1 MGACTSK
8 NAIVRGTG
16 NRNKGELEPCHS
28 TVESAQTPRKTVE
41 RITPSVMKP
50 PMHNGPDTSSQ
61 KSSNN
66 FNKSGKDYLPGYSS
80 GASTPSALDGSN
92 HSNVSGSAH
101 NNPKSLQHS
110 SSVLGLDKL
119 INDRRADGDLK
130 NNIVHMEVPF
140 GKPIEEVYDGI
151 HDGPVLGS
159 GISGLVRLCTHRGTQ
174 AKYAVKCLDLGLVE
188 TEEGLQQL
196 REEIAI
202 MCQLDHPNIVR
213 LEEVYES
220 HSEIYL
226 VQELCVGGELFDR
239 LDEQP
244 DYHYTESQCARL
256 VKQMLCSVRYCHS
269 KGIIHRDL
277 KLENFLFSTN
287 SADSELKMIDFGLSK
302 HFKYGE
308 VQHEAVGTPYT
319 VAPEVIHGSY
329 DERCDVWA
337 IGVITY
343 LLLSGDPPFGGC
355 GGPESLMQVR
365 SNILAGRF
373 KFEPK
378 EIWEHV
384 SQDAMDFIRKLLITD
399 PTNRPTARTCQTDK
413 WLHEWANKSK
423 KAGDNLL
430 NKDVVKA
437 LVNFKEYSDMR
448 KLLCE
453 VLSFTLLPD
462 QITDLRKE
470 FEKLDI
476 DGSGEISLKGL
487 KHVLMQGAGAGSLGA
502 LTEEEVEDIFN
513 AMRVRK
519 TETRIHWHEFI
530 AAGLSQC
537 KVDDRNLRLAFDRL
551 DADHKGYV
559 TFDNIMDMMG
569 RDGAESE
576 DEMRDM
582 WANSMKAC
590 SCHDS
595 QVTYEDFLLLM
606 KGQTMAT
613 KEPAPRKTLVNAP
626 APVHMVLVGQSFLSK
641 GGGNLEVLH
650 EYSDEEP
657 CPHTPEPEAELVLPF
672 RPSAFGI
679 EAESEPRRSSTGF
692 GMPSVSFEDFDDA
705 PITMDEDDDELDA
718 RISESADRAMQMRA
732 LTPPQSPIRSPKDFV
747 TPTADRFGL
756 SPTNFVLNSS
766 LPMPV
771 LPDSDFYRR
780 RSKSVDDQDNISP
793 PDDLVEHDHDHI
805 PTQIVPDIRRAVL
818 LPEHIHSA
826 KQIETVKK
834 DDVQSNL
841 VANRKL
847 YRAHRQMRLAVL
859 EASKRFEDQQLR
871 RTKAELQAQQHE
883 DARHFGA
890 GLVMRRGHKKELS
903 TDAIRSLMS
912 DRQTKQKSMFETAAR
927 RGGRGKR
934 ARKKTVS
941 DMSGMLLSIPSDEMK
956 IISTATPVPL
966 QEVEEDR
973 IPDQSEH
980 ELHLHDITKPQPTV
994 VGVFRK
1000 TSDPFHL
1007 MGKQM
1012 LDVWGKAFPNSV
1024 ESPAK
1029 PPELADAENSSSTRS
1044 LVGIDSPSLARAS
1057 SAIKVS
1063 VSDGELQSMTPEPET
1078 P

>member
-1 MGACTSK
+1 MSK
-8 NAIVRGTG
+8 DATTADDKFGKVDNNGHTNAKGKVLVQEKAAPNAITNGIAMQ
-16 NRNKGELEPCHS
+16 KPQSDSLPS
-28 TVESAQTPRKTVE
+28 TRESSPE
-41 RITPSVMKP
+41 CPEEMK
-50 PMHNGPDTSSQ
+50 DS
-61 KSSNN
+61 
-66 FNKSGKDYLPGYSS
+66 YVPGYSS
-80 GASTPSALDGSN
+80 GASTPSPLDVSG
-92 HSNVSGSAH
+92 HSNTNSMLNSSSH
-101 NNPKSLQHS
+101 NPKVLKQS
-110 SSVLGLDKL
+110 SSVLDLDKM
-119 INDRRADGDLK
+119 ISDRKVFGDLK

-159 GISGLVRLCTHRGTQ
+159 GISGLVRLCVHKETK

-220 HSEIYL
+220 KSEIYL

-287 SADSELKMIDFGLSK
+287 NPDSELKMIDFGLSK

-355 GGPESLMQVR
+355 GGPESLMEVR

-373 KFEPK
+373 CFEPR
-378 EIWEHV
+378 EIWDLV
-384 SQDAMDFIRKLLITD
+384 SDGAKAFIKKLLVTD
-399 PTNRPTARTCQTDK
+399 PMNRPTARDCQK
-413 WLHEWANKSK
+413 EEWIHEWANKDK

-430 NKDVVKA
+430 NREVVNA

-470 FEKLDI
+470 FEKLDT

-487 KHVLMQGAGAGSLGA
+487 KTVLMRGAGSGSLGA
-502 LTEEEVEDIFN
+502 LTEEEIEDIFN

-519 TETRIHWHEFI
+519 SETRIHWHEFI

-537 KVDDRNLRLAFDRL
+537 QVDERNLRLAFDRL
-551 DADHKGYV
+551 DADHKGFV

-569 RDGAESE
+569 RDGTESE
-576 DEMRDM
+576 DEMRVM

-590 SCHDS
+590 KCHDS
-595 QVTYEDFLLLM
+595 QVDYESFLLLM
-606 KGQTMAT
+606 KGQTMPT
-613 KEPAPRKTLVNAP
+613 KEPSPRSGQTFVSGPL
-626 APVHMVLVGQSFLSK
+626 PVGLPSMQQPMVQSSFLVQ
-641 GGGNLEVLH
+641 GGNLEVLH
-650 EYSDEEP
+650 EYSDSNETEES
-657 CPHTPEPEAELVLPF
+657 PEGVESKEASPK
-672 RPSAFGI
+672 RTTK
-679 EAESEPRRSSTGF
+679 RNSTGF
-692 GMPSVSFEDFDDA
+692 IMPACSGSFHGSFDDL
-705 PITMDEDDDELDA
+705 PMTMDADDDQLDEM
-718 RISESADRAMQMRA
+718 ISATADKAMGFGMGLAPQ
-732 LTPPQSPIRSPKDFV
+732 LTPPQSPVRSPKDFV
-747 TPTADRFGL
+747 TPISGERFKL
-756 SPTNFVLNSS
+756 SPEALAPLATS
-766 LPMPV
+766 LPP
-771 LPDSDFYRR
+771 LPDNRDFYRR
-780 RSKSVDDQDNISP
+780 RSRSVDDQDYLSESMEET
-793 PDDLVEHDHDHI
+793 DSDVAQ
-805 PTQIVPDIRRAVL
+805 QIVPDIRRAML
-818 LPEHIHSA
+818 LPEHNHSM
-826 KQIETVKK
+826 KQIETVIK
-834 DDVQSNL
+834 DDKLTPL
-841 VANRKL
+841 VVNRKL
-847 YRAHRQMRLAVL
+847 YRAHRQMRSAVL
-859 EASKRFEDQQLR
+859 EACKRFEDQKLQ
-871 RTKAELQAQQHE
+871 RTIAELKAKEGQG
-883 DARHFGA
+883 DAHIGA
-890 GLVMRRGHKKELS
+890 GLVMKRGKKKEVS
-903 TDAIRSLMS
+903 SDAIRHLMEERS
-912 DRQTKQKSMFETAAR
+912 NRQKNIIDAATR
-927 RGGRGKR
+927 KGGRGRR

-941 DMSGMLLSIPSDEMK
+941 DMSGMLASIPPTDLSTPSKQSSSPAVITKTSDL
-956 IISTATPVPL
+956 P
-966 QEVEEDR
+966 
-973 IPDQSEH
+973 EH
-980 ELHLHDITKPQPTV
+980 ELQLHDMTKPEPTV

-1000 TSDPFHL
+1000 TVDPFQV
-1007 MGKQM
+1007 MGKSLNALLGRDYPKDANM
-1012 LDVWGKAFPNSV
+1012 AGAWRKGSLDIANT
-1024 ESPAK
+1024 
-1029 PPELADAENSSSTRS
+1029 DSSDVDLSRS
-1044 LVGIDSPSLARAS
+1044 S
-1057 SAIKVS
+1057 IKVS
-1063 VSDGELQSMTPEPET
+1063 VSDGELNGMTPIVGT